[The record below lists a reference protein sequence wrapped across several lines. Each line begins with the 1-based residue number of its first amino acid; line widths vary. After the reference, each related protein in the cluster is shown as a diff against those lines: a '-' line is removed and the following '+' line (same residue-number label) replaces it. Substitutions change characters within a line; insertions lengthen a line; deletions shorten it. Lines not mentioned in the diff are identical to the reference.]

1 MSLLSKYGETAMI
14 AGASEGI
21 GAAFAIYLAKNGMN
35 LVLIARRL
43 EPLEA
48 FAKKLK
54 EKYQVQVQTISC
66 DLSTPQAAQN
76 LMDELAPT
84 EIDVLIYNA
93 ALSYI
98 GAFEENSIEHTQQIV
113 FTNMLTPLNLVQHFG
128 KKMLDRKRGAIVL
141 MSSIA
146 GSQGAGYLSTYAA
159 SKAFNTILGESLWY
173 EWKDKG
179 IDVIACLAGATS
191 SPNFINTKPK
201 NTGFIKPKVQTPE
214 EVVQEC
220 FSNLGKQPR
229 IISGRANRIVSFL
242 MHRILPRK
250 LAIKIMGDTT
260 RKMYDL

>member
-1 MSLLSKYGETAMI
+1 MNLLSKYGETAMV

-35 LVLIARRL
+35 LVLIARSL
-43 EPLEA
+43 APLEA
-48 FAKKLK
+48 FAKELK

-76 LMDELAPT
+76 LMDELAQI

-98 GAFEENSIEHTQQIV
+98 GSFEENSIEHNQQIA
-113 FTNMLTPLNLVQHFG
+113 FTNMLTPLNLVQQFG

-146 GSQGAGYLSTYAA
+146 GSQGAGYLSAYAA

-179 IDVIACLAGATS
+179 IDVIACVAGATS
-191 SPNFINTKPK
+191 SPNFINSKPK

-229 IISGRANRIVSFL
+229 IISGRTNRITSFL